1 MLTRFNDF
9 FAKNSTIFHLKMRKY
24 PAENNILRDI
34 IKNNLKY
41 NQ

>member
-1 MLTRFNDF
+1 
-9 FAKNSTIFHLKMRKY
+9 MRKY

-41 NQ
+41 NQQEEWDFK